1 MKRYAYPE
9 GYTMEDARANVIECP
24 CGALIEGGSSDD
36 VAAKAQV
43 HAKKTHDMD
52 LSYEQA
58 LAMARP
64 A

>member
-1 MKRYAYPE
+1 ME
-9 GYTMEDARANVIECP
+9 GAGANVIECP
-24 CGALIEGGSSDD
+24 CGVLLEGESSDD

-43 HAKKTHDMD
+43 HAKQTHDMD